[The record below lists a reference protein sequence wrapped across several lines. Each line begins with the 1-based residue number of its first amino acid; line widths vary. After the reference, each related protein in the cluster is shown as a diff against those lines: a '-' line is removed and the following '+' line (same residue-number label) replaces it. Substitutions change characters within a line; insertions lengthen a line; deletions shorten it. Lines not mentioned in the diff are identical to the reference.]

1 MTINK
6 KKINAIVSAVQSGRT
21 SPSTGLKIIGAELK
35 EGIFPVKSD
44 KTETV
49 NKARGG
55 LVKKKKTTKRKKK

>member
-21 SPSTGLKIIGAELK
+21 SPTTGLKIIGAELK
-35 EGIFPVKSD
+35 EGIFPVKSG

-55 LVKKKKTTKRKKK
+55 LVKKKKTKKKKK